1 MKPFQNILF
10 KSFVFL
16 LLHFFVQGSLAQSS
30 SVLSRYTITDK
41 GWAQTEG
48 GAGGKILRVTTLAA
62 SGTGSL
68 LEALHT
74 PGKRTIVFE
83 VGGVIDLQ
91 GQSWKIKEPFL
102 TIAGQ
107 TAPDPGITLIKG
119 ELEIQTNDVIVQH
132 LMFRPG
138 EYGRPKRSGG
148 DHDGLNTTYG
158 ASKIIVDHC
167 SFSWATDENLSASGP
182 RFMGKN
188 PDEWRLNTSHQIT
201 FSHNLIYEGL
211 SESVHVKGEHSK
223 GSLIHD
229 NATDI
234 FIFGNIY
241 ASNVERNALFK
252 GGVFASMVNN
262 LIYNPV
268 ARAVHYNLVAHEWL
282 GYPYQTGQISL
293 VGNVYRQG
301 PNTRPQVP
309 FFTLGG
315 DGDVELYMADN
326 IAQDRHGQP
335 APMVGRYTSGKARM
349 IEVKSPRLPP
359 LTSYLPPQQL
369 EAELMLK
376 VGARPWRRDPIDF
389 KQLSDIAEDRGTII
403 HSETENSHG
412 MPSYKRTF
420 QKFDPSLWNLQD
432 MSPIRGWASLET
444 NKD

>member
-1 MKPFQNILF
+1 
-10 KSFVFL
+10 
-16 LLHFFVQGSLAQSS
+16 
-30 SVLSRYTITDK
+30 LSRYTITQK
-41 GWAQTEG
+41 GWANTTG
-48 GAGGKILRVTTLAA
+48 GAGGQILRVTTLAS
-62 SGTGSL
+62 SGPGSL
-68 LEALHT
+68 KEALQA

-91 GQSWKIKEPFL
+91 GQSWKIKEPHL
-102 TIAGQ
+102 SIAGQ

-119 ELEIQTNDVIVQH
+119 ELEIETHDVIVQH

-138 EYGRPKRSGG
+138 EFGRPKRSGG
-148 DHDGLNTTYG
+148 DHDGLNTTNG

-182 RFMGKN
+182 RFKGN
-188 PDEWRLNTSHQIT
+188 DPSEWRLNTSHQIT

-211 SESVHVKGEHSK
+211 AESVHVKGEHSK

-252 GGVFASMVNN
+252 GGVYAAMVNN
-262 LIYNPV
+262 LIYNPG
-268 ARAVHYNLVAHEWL
+268 ARAVHYNLVAHEWQ
-282 GYPYQTGQISL
+282 GHPYQTGQITL

-301 PNTRPQVP
+301 PNTKPNVP

-315 DGDVELYMADN
+315 DGDVELYLADN
-326 IAQDRHGQP
+326 MAQDRHGQP
-335 APMVGRYTSGKARM
+335 VPLVGKYTSGKARVLEM
-349 IEVKSPRLPP
+349 TTPRLPKP
-359 LTSYLPPQQL
+359 NTYLPPQVI

-376 VGARPWRRDPIDF
+376 AGARPWRRDPIDY

-403 HSETENSHG
+403 NSETENAHG
-412 MPSYKRTF
+412 MPQYKSTF
-420 QKFDPSLWNLQD
+420 RKFEQALWNLED
-432 MSPIRGWASLET
+432 MSPARGWASLESD
-444 NKD
+444 KE